1 MNLYCYRNILVKIEN
16 KSNIFF
22 QERTN
27 AEWYLTCYISE
38 VCVVSLHIRT

>member
-1 MNLYCYRNILVKIEN
+1 MFNKLQKYEN

-22 QERTN
+22 EERTD

-38 VCVVSLHIRT
+38 VCVVYLHIRT